1 MTYVAHLT
9 RGRYG
14 WFFWHYPEG
23 MMTIAFLLTALA
35 FACGMIAVFCLASAF
50 IPKGRE
56 YCHFYKRQMD
66 CLLKYFVFLILVK

>member
-23 MMTIAFLLTALA
+23 MMTIAFLLTVLA

-50 IPKGRE
+50 IPKG
-56 YCHFYKRQMD
+56 
-66 CLLKYFVFLILVK
+66 